1 MVDGAVLA
9 AGLDGRL
16 WVLDAANG
24 KVLASL
30 ETAGPRDSLNGVPAR
45 GGAVDAGGLFA
56 GGGMVFVSSGYAA
69 FGQPAG
75 NALIAFRPEP

>member
-1 MVDGAVLA
+1 MVDGAILA

-16 WVLDAANG
+16 WVLEAATG

-30 ETAGPRDSLNGVPAR
+30 DTAGPRDSLNGVPAR
-45 GGAVDAGGLFA
+45 GGAVDSGGLFA
-56 GGGMVFVSSGYAA
+56 GGGMVFVGSGYAA

-75 NALIAFRPEP
+75 NALIAFRPGP